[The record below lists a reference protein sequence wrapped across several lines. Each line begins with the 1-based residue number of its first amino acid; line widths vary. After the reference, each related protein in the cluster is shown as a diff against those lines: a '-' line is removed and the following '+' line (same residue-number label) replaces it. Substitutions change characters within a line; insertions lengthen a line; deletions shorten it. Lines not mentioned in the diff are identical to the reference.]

1 LPETVIV
8 KSEGFFVPPLVLS
21 TFVITFKNVVDPG
34 KEVNLFVIVHRLIF
48 LPPLILPEHPEEYVV
63 VYPEIDD
70 DETLYL
76 PGFSVTIVPKEEPEN
91 DFGLGLLPETVMV
104 KSEGLLIPP
113 DTFVVTL
120 IVPNNP
126 GVGTGGGAGISE
138 GLLGMMGGPGRIL

>member
-1 LPETVIV
+1 
-8 KSEGFFVPPLVLS
+8 
-21 TFVITFKNVVDPG
+21 
-34 KEVNLFVIVHRLIF
+34 
-48 LPPLILPEHPEEYVV
+48 
-63 VYPEIDD
+63 
-70 DETLYL
+70 
-76 PGFSVTIVPKEEPEN
+76 VTIVPKEEPEN